1 MSIIIY
7 YNAWCAGHARRD
19 TAAGARL
26 CRFCCILFN
35 IIILYYIILYYI
47 VWCAGHAR
55 RDTAAG
61 ARRDPGEEHPP
72 RRGAPRILYIKL
84 LLSYN
89 NIIR

>member
-1 MSIIIY
+1 MHGVIRQPVLVSVASLLHYIISLY
-7 YNAWCAGHARRD
+7 Y
-19 TAAGARL
+19 
-26 CRFCCILFN
+26 
-35 IIILYYIILYYI
+35 IILYYIILYYI